1 MLSKPFLLEIGT
13 EELPAR
19 FMEDALQNLRENAGG
34 ELRLARLDHGEIRV
48 FGTPRRLALLVSGL
62 AARQQDLREKKRGPA
77 LAAAFDRDGR
87 PTGAG
92 LGFARAQGVAV
103 EELQAETIDGT
114 AYAVAVRQVDGRP
127 AAEILPDLCARI
139 ISLLTFPK
147 PMFWYSKEVRFAR
160 PIRWLCALYGS
171 DVVEFSYAGLR
182 SGRNSYGHRFLAPGE
197 IVLPSAEQYAR
208 ELASRHVLVDQEER
222 RQVIAGQV
230 SRTAQQLEGVSAPD
244 EELLTEVNYLV
255 EYPKAVSGRFDPSF
269 LEIPPEVL
277 ITVMR
282 AHQRYFPVFDA
293 SGKLRPCFVAVS
305 NGTRDEFLGNV
316 RAGNERVL
324 RARLADARFFFT
336 EDRKKALEGYVRELD
351 SLIFMEQLGSMADK
365 TERIV
370 RLTQALSSALRLPAD
385 TAQAA
390 ARAAALCKAD
400 LLTQMVY
407 EFPEL
412 QGTMGRH
419 YALLSGE
426 QEAVAAAIGEHYA
439 PRHAGDRLPESLPGA
454 IVAIADKLDTLAGCF
469 ALGLI
474 PSGSQDPYA
483 LRRSAMGVA
492 AILLAHNLDLSLAGL
507 ARLAVDNLAGKSVR
521 PADETAAG
529 VREFLVQRVR
539 HLLEEKGFRHDC
551 IEAVLGGSN
560 DSLPGLAARAATL
573 QEKLDTQE
581 LQRILTPF
589 TRAAGLVRD
598 FAQQAPDP
606 ERFETEAERALYQAS
621 RAVAG
626 VTSAYADAGDFS
638 AVLAELASL
647 QPVIDR
653 FFSEVMVMVD
663 DEALRNNRLSLLAQ
677 VRSAFLV
684 LGDLSKIVQKK

>member
-1 MLSKPFLLEIGT
+1 MPSRTLLLEIGT

-19 FMEDALQNLRENAGG
+19 FMEDALRSLRENARE
-34 ELRLARLDHGEIRV
+34 ELRLARLPHGEVRTL
-48 FGTPRRLALLVSGL
+48 GTPRRLALLVSGL
-62 AARQQDLREKKRGPA
+62 AECQRDLQEKKRGPA
-77 LAAAFDRDGR
+77 LAAAFDRDGQ
-87 PTGAG
+87 PTGAAR
-92 LGFARAQGVAV
+92 GFARAQGVAV
-103 EELQAETIDGT
+103 EELQAETTDGT
-114 AYAVAVRQVDGRP
+114 AYVVAVRQIAGRP
-127 AAEILPDLCARI
+127 SPEILPDLCAKI
-139 ISLLTFPK
+139 ISLLLFPK

-171 DVVEFSYAGLR
+171 DEVGFTYAGLQ
-182 SGRNSYGHRFLAPGE
+182 SGRNSCGHRFLAPGK
-197 IVLPSAEQYAR
+197 IGFSSAEEYEQQ
-208 ELASRHVLVDQEER
+208 LAAHYVLVDQAKR

-230 SRTAQQLEGVSAPD
+230 SRAAQLLDGVSTLE

-255 EYPKAVSGRFDPSF
+255 EYPKAVNGRFDPAY

-282 AHQRYFPVFDA
+282 AHQRYFPVFDT
-293 SGKLRPCFVAVS
+293 SGNLRPSFVAVC
-305 NGTRDEFLGNV
+305 NGTREEFLDNV

-336 EDRKKALEGYVRELD
+336 EDRKKALEEYAGELD

-370 RLTQALSSALRLPAD
+370 RLTQALTAALRLPAG

-390 ARAAALCKAD
+390 ARAAGLCKAD

-439 PRHAGDRLPESLPGA
+439 PRHAGDSLPGSLPGA

-469 ALGLI
+469 GLGLI

-483 LRRSAMGVA
+483 LRRSAMGVVA
-492 AILLAHNLDLSLAGL
+492 TLLAHDLDLSLASL
-507 ARLAVDNLAGKSVR
+507 ARLAVGNLAGKTAR
-521 PADETAAG
+521 PADEAAAG
-529 VREFLVQRVR
+529 VREFLLQRVR
-539 HLLEEKGFRHDC
+539 HLLEEKELRHDC
-551 IEAVLGGSN
+551 IEAVLGGST
-560 DSLPGLAARAATL
+560 DSLPGLVARAVAL
-573 QEKLDTQE
+573 QEKLATPE
-581 LQRILTPF
+581 LQNILTPF
-589 TRAAGLVRD
+589 TRADGLVRD
-598 FAQQAPDP
+598 FAGGRPDP
-606 ERFETEAERALYQAS
+606 ERFETEAERALYQAGQ
-621 RAVAG
+621 AVAE
-626 VTSAYADAGDFS
+626 AAGAHAAAGNFS
-638 AVLAELASL
+638 ALLLELASL

-653 FFSEVMVMVD
+653 FFGEVMVMVD
-663 DEALRNNRLSLLAQ
+663 DEALRNNRLALLAQ
-677 VRSAFLV
+677 VRAVFLV
-684 LGDLSKIVQKK
+684 LGDLSKIMQKK